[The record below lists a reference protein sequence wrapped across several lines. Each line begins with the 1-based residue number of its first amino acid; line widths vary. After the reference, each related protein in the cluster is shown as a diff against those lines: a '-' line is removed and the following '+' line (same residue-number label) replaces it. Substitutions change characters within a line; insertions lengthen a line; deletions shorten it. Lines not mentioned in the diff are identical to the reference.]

1 MKMNWNEL
9 VKSRMKTIGMT
20 QDCLAERMGTS
31 QATIARYL
39 NRRREPD
46 LDTIAKIMR
55 VVGIDGVTLSS
66 DGLVKDNRDNDESNI
81 TKMDIQPEYHGEYP
95 ILGAVSAGLFREA
108 VQTHELDYLP
118 TTERCS
124 PDSYWLIVDGHS
136 MTAHQGSGITFPEG
150 MHILVDPNRDY
161 SNNSFVVAYCEQKN
175 QATFKKLS
183 IEPEGTFLVPLNPD
197 PVYKRINVEDEFC
210 EIAGVVVDAKWK
222 LF

>member
-1 MKMNWNEL
+1 MNTKEKMGMRLKKLRE
-9 VKSRMKTIGMT
+9 SRNLSQSKLAKLCGWGASRIGNYETGDRGMNV
-20 QDCLAERMGTS
+20 DDVE
-31 QATIARYL
+31 TIARHL
-39 NRRREPD
+39 N
-46 LDTIAKIMR
+46 
-55 VVGIDGVTLSS
+55 
-66 DGLVKDNRDNDESNI
+66 VKAYEILLDESEYPDQVNV

-108 VQTHELDYLP
+108 VQTYGLEYLP

-124 PDSYWLIVDGHS
+124 SESYWLIVDGHS
-136 MTAHQGSGITFPEG
+136 MTAHQGTGITFPEG

-161 SNNSFVVAYCEQKN
+161 AHNNFVVAYCEQKN